1 MGKKWFDFIIVSFA
15 FILDYQYKL
24 MFVLWSY
31 NKMYDTNSSEIVRIY
46 FVLSSLLV
54 EYKHDFEQ
62 LYLSKDKADSTS
74 LEEHNWD
81 V

>member
-1 MGKKWFDFIIVSFA
+1 
-15 FILDYQYKL
+15 

-81 V
+81 VWVD